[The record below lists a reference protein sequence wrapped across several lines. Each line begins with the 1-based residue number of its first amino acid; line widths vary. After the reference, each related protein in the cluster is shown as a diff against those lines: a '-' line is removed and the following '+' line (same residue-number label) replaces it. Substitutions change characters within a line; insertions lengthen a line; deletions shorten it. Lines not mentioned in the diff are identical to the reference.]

1 MNLPIRDCLARFLE
15 VNNIACQRLG
25 YTREEL
31 LTMSPEDIDAPESYA
46 LVPSAMEKLAVEKHI
61 VWEGIHVTKK
71 GVKIPVEISNHL
83 FTLDGKSV
91 ILATVRDITDRK
103 KAEDLLKKSEEKYRK
118 IFENV
123 QDIFYQADI
132 DGRIV
137 EISPS
142 IERYSGY
149 KPEELIGKK
158 VEDVYLDPADRT
170 ELLKVLASKGEV
182 EDYILRLKTK
192 SRQGGICFSQY
203 SPSDRARW

>member
-1 MNLPIRDCLARFLE
+1 M
-15 VNNIACQRLG
+15 
-25 YTREEL
+25 L
-31 LTMSPEDIDAPESYA
+31 LKVMPM
-46 LVPSAMEKLAVEKHI
+46 VPSVMEKLAVDRHF
-61 VWEGIHVTKK
+61 VWEGIHVTKT

-83 FTLDGKSV
+83 FSLEGKSV

-103 KAEDLLKKSEEKYRK
+103 RTEDLLRKSEEKYRK

-158 VEDVYLDPADRT
+158 VEDVYLNP
-170 ELLKVLASKGEV
+170 G
-182 EDYILRLKTK
+182 
-192 SRQGGICFSQY
+192 RQEQS
-203 SPSDRARW
+203 